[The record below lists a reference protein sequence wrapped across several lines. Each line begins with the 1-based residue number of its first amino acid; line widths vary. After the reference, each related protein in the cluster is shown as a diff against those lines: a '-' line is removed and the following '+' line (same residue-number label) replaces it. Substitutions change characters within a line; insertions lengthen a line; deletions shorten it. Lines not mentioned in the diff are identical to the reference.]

1 MRHVACGAE
10 NVICVDVTPF
20 EFPHLLKTATT
31 LITGSGGFLLRNPG
45 SFVEKVAQR
54 FRESPLGAPLAAMIK
69 RMPAVSD
76 HERLGQLELAPQTA
90 RIRNLRSLLSHRP
103 DHTPTFPGEHTGPVI
118 HLLTNSLPHTN
129 SGYSLRSHGVLTA
142 LRSVGVSA
150 LAVTRL
156 GYPVTVG
163 RLSRTQQE
171 LVEGI
176 AYHRLLPWVMP
187 NSSLSVVRHTAA
199 DLIRIARS
207 TDAWAIH
214 TTTPFENAL
223 AAEHAARE
231 LGIPWIYEV
240 RGEPELTWLSRFD
253 PATPLDVEQAAHSS
267 LFQGRRLQETA
278 LAMRA
283 DAVVALSSVSAEQL
297 AERGVDP
304 EKITVIPNAVD
315 SDLIG
320 KSTDRDALREELG
333 LPTGPLVG
341 SVSAM
346 VGYEGFDTLIESLA
360 QLSDL
365 TAILVGDGTELPAL
379 KQLAADCGVIN
390 RVIFPGRVPAV
401 DAWKW
406 YAALDVFV
414 VPRKDTPVCRT
425 VTPIKPL
432 AALALGIPVVTSDL
446 PALREVTGNLG
457 VYAEA
462 DDPEALALAVNKAL
476 RAAPVDATDFLEQ
489 RTWDAIGQRY
499 AEMYAELKTR
509 ISH

>member
-1 MRHVACGAE
+1 M
-10 NVICVDVTPF
+10 TPF
-20 EFPHLLKTATT
+20 ELPHLLKTMTT
-31 LITGSGGFLLRNPG
+31 LITGSGGFLIRNPG
-45 SFVEKVAQR
+45 SFVEKVSQR
-54 FRESPLGAPLAAMIK
+54 FRDSPLKTPLAAVMK
-69 RMPAVSD
+69 RMPGVSE
-76 HERLGQLELAPQTA
+76 HEKLGQLELAPQTA

-103 DHTPTFPGEHTGPVI
+103 DHTTTFQGNHTGPVI

-142 LRSVGVSA
+142 LRSEGVSA

-163 RLSRTQQE
+163 RLPRTRQE

-187 NSSLSVVRHTAA
+187 NSALSVAEHTAA
-199 DLIRIARS
+199 DLVRIARS

-223 AAEHAARE
+223 AAEQAARE

-253 PATPLDVEQAAHSS
+253 PAAALEVQQAAHSS
-267 LFQGRRLQETA
+267 LFQGRRSQETA

-297 AERGVDP
+297 IERGVDP

-315 SDLIG
+315 SDLID
-320 KSTDRDALREELG
+320 KPTDRDALREELG
-333 LPTGPLVG
+333 LPTGLLVG

-346 VGYEGFDTLIESLA
+346 VGYEGFDTLIRSLP
-360 QLSDL
+360 QLPEF

-379 KQLAADCGVIN
+379 KQLAVDCRVSD

-401 DAWKW
+401 EAWKW

-457 VYAEA
+457 VYAKA
-462 DDPEALALAVNKAL
+462 DDPDALALAVKQAL
-476 RAAPVDATDFLEQ
+476 EAAPVDATAFLEQ

-499 AEMYAELKTR
+499 ANMYAELKTR
-509 ISH
+509 ISS